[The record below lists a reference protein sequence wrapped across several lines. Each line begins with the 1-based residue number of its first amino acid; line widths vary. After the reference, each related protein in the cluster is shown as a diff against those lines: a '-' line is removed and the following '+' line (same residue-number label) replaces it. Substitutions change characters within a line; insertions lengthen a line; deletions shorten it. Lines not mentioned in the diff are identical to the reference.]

1 MNRDPR
7 YDILFEP
14 VPIGPVTAKNRFYQ
28 VPHCN
33 GMGFKWPQSHAKMRE
48 VKAEG
53 GWAVICTEECM
64 IHPTSDGTPYP
75 QGRLWDEGD
84 VELLALFADGVHRHG
99 ALAGVELVHHGQ
111 AIPNLFT
118 REYPIAPNDHVNR
131 HNDPVQARAMDKA
144 DIRAL
149 RDWHRK
155 AALRAKRADIDLV
168 YVYAAHDLALPQHFL
183 SRRRNQRSDEY
194 GGSLKNRAR
203 LLRELIEDTKD
214 AVGDR
219 CGVVVRFAVDERAG
233 PDGITAEAEAP
244 EVIEMLGE
252 LPDMWDVNISDFSK
266 DAPTSQ
272 FLTEGHQEPYVAF
285 VKTLTTKPVV
295 GVGWFTSPDTMA
307 SQVRRGVLDMIGCA
321 RPSIA
326 DPFLP
331 KKIEEGRIDDI
342 RECIACNICVGWGV
356 ERGVPMRCTQNPSV
370 GEEWRRDWHPERIAA
385 KGSEDSVLVVGAGP
399 AGLEAARALGQ
410 RGYAV
415 TLAEATTELGGR
427 VSRESRLPGLA
438 PWARVRD
445 WRVGQIHKMPNVEV
459 FFDSRLTAEEVLEV
473 GCDHVMIAT
482 GAAWRRDGVG
492 RVNTKPIPGSD
503 HDHVFAPEAVMR
515 GDDIPDPVVVFDDD
529 HYYLGCVLAEE
540 LRRSGHSVTLL
551 TPAAD
556 VANWTHLIYQQ
567 SHMQTRLMELGVKI
581 VPHRNLARIGENR
594 VTTACVFTGRRRPL
608 AARAVVMVT
617 ARLPERGLYDSLRA
631 DEGALTAAGI
641 KSLRRIGD
649 CYCPGIIAAAVFDGH
664 AAAQA
669 LDSPPSAAEVPFRR
683 ERIAIE
689 ARG

>member
-1 MNRDPR
+1 MSRDPR

-33 GMGFKWPQSHAKMRE
+33 GMGFKWPHSHAKMRE

-64 IHPTSDGTPYP
+64 IHATSDGTPYP
-75 QGRLWDEGD
+75 QGRLWDDGD
-84 VELLALFADGVHRHG
+84 IELLALFVDGVHRHG

-118 REYPIAPNDHVNR
+118 REYPIAPCDHVNK
-131 HNDPVQARAMDKA
+131 HTDPVQARAMDKA
-144 DIRAL
+144 DIRAF
-149 RDWHRK
+149 REWHRK
-155 AALRAKRADIDLV
+155 AALRARRADIDLV

-194 GGSLKNRAR
+194 GGSLENRAR
-203 LLRELIEDTKD
+203 LLRELIEETKD

-219 CGVVVRFAVDERAG
+219 CGVVVRFAVDEMVG
-233 PDGITAEAEAP
+233 DDGITAEGEGRD
-244 EVIEMLGE
+244 VIEMLGE

-272 FLTEGHQEPYVAF
+272 FQTEGHQEPYVAF

-307 SQVRRGVLDMIGCA
+307 SQVRRGVLDMIGRA

-370 GEEWRRDWHPERIAA
+370 GEEWRRGWHPERIAA
-385 KGSEDSVLVVGAGP
+385 KGSDDSVLVVGAGP

-415 TLAEATTELGGR
+415 TLAEARKELGGR
-427 VSRESRLPGLA
+427 VMQECRLPGLA
-438 PWARVRD
+438 PWVRVRD
-445 WRVGQIHKMPNVEV
+445 WRVGQIQKMPNVEV
-459 FFDSRLTAEEVLEV
+459 FLDSRLTAADVLEL
-473 GCDHVMIAT
+473 GCHHVMIAT
-482 GAAWRRDGVG
+482 GATWRHDGVG
-492 RVNTKPIPGSD
+492 RINTKPVPGSD
-503 HDHVFAPEAVMR
+503 RDNVFGPEAVMH
-515 GDDIPDPVVVFDDD
+515 GVDIPDPVVVFDDD
-529 HYYLGCVLAEE
+529 HYYLGCVLAER
-540 LRRSGHSVTLL
+540 LRQEGRRVTLL

-567 SHMQTRLMELGVKI
+567 AHMQTRLMELGVKI
-581 VPHRNLARIGENR
+581 VPHRNLVRVGESR
-594 VTTACVFTGRRRPL
+594 VTTACVFTGRRRTL
-608 AARAVVMVT
+608 AAHAVVMVT
-617 ARLPERGLYDSLRA
+617 ARLPERALYD
-631 DEGALTAAGI
+631 ALCEDAAALAAAGI
-641 KSLRRIGD
+641 KSVRRIGD
-649 CYCPGIIAAAVFDGH
+649 CLCPGIIAAAVFDGH

-669 LDSPPSAAEVPFRR
+669 LDSAAPEDVPFRR
-683 ERIAIE
+683 ERMVIE
-689 ARG
+689 ATA

>member
-1 MNRDPR
+1 MSRDPR

-14 VPIGPVTAKNRFYQ
+14 VRIGPVTAKNRFYQ

-64 IHPTSDGTPYP
+64 IHATSDGTPYP
-75 QGRLWDEGD
+75 QGRLWDDGD
-84 VELLALFADGVHRHG
+84 IELLALFVEGVHRHG

-118 REYPIAPNDHVNR
+118 REYPIAPCDHVNK

-144 DIRAL
+144 DIRAF
-149 RDWHRK
+149 RGWHRK
-155 AALRAKRADIDLV
+155 AALRARSADVDLV

-183 SRRRNQRSDEY
+183 SRRRNQRTDEY
-194 GGSLKNRAR
+194 GGSLENRAR
-203 LLRELIEDTKD
+203 LLRELIEETKD

-219 CGVVVRFAVDERAG
+219 CGVVVRFAVDEMVG
-233 PDGITAEAEAP
+233 DDGITAGAEGR

-266 DAPTSQ
+266 DAPTPQ
-272 FLTEGHQEPYVAF
+272 FQTEGHQEPYIAF

-331 KKIEEGRIDDI
+331 RKIEEGRIDDI
-342 RECIACNICVGWGV
+342 RECIACNVCVGWGV

-370 GEEWRRDWHPERIAA
+370 GEEWRRGWHPERIAA
-385 KGSEDSVLVVGAGP
+385 KGSDDSVLVVGAGP

-415 TLAEATTELGGR
+415 TLSEAATELGGR
-427 VSRESRLPGLA
+427 VAHESRLPGLA
-438 PWARVRD
+438 PCARVRD
-445 WRVGQIHKMPNVEV
+445 YRVGQIRKMPNVEV
-459 FFDSRLTAEEVLEV
+459 FLDSRLTTAHVLEL
-473 GCDHVMIAT
+473 GCHHVMIAT
-482 GAAWRRDGVG
+482 GATWRRDGVG
-492 RVNTKPIPGSD
+492 RVNTSPIAGSD
-503 HDHVFAPEAVMR
+503 RDNVFAPEAVMR
-515 GDDIPDPVVVFDDD
+515 GEEIPDPVVVFDDD
-529 HYYLGCVLAEE
+529 HYYLGCVLAER
-540 LRRSGHSVTLL
+540 LRKEGRRVTLL

-567 SHMQTRLMELGVKI
+567 THMQTHLMELGVKI
-581 VPHRNLARIGENR
+581 VPHRNLVRIGANR
-594 VTTACVFTGRRRPL
+594 VTTACVFTGRRRTL
-608 AARAVVMVT
+608 AARAVVLVT
-617 ARLPERGLYDSLRA
+617 ARLPERALYDTLCEDA
-631 DEGALTAAGI
+631 QALAGAGI
-641 KSLRRIGD
+641 KSVRRIGD
-649 CYCPGIIAAAVFDGH
+649 CFCPGIIAAAVFDGH
-664 AAAQA
+664 AAAQG
-669 LDSPPSAAEVPFRR
+669 LDSADPAEVPFRR
-683 ERIAIE
+683 ERMVIE
-689 ARG
+689 APA